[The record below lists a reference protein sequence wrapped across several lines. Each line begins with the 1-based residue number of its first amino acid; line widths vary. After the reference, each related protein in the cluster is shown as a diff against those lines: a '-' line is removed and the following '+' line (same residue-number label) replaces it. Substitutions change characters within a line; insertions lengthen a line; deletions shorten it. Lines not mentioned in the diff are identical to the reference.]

1 MHHAEV
7 NHDYADNLHRNAPKE
22 TINQDLDK
30 EVA

>member
-7 NHDYADNLHRNAPKE
+7 NHDYADNLQRKAPKE